1 MSLYNAR
8 PSSGMRS
15 GPRPIPSRRGRP
27 STVPRRCSARAS
39 TCAPSARRCDASEW
53 NPTWWHS
60 SPPPGEMMIA
70 APPSRRGLVK
80 AARRR
85 PPSAVAATRRRGE
98 EKEGETVT
106 TPLLRGRGRAARR
119 RATRTTPTTTGTTLG
134 PAATAA
140 TCSANCRR
148 HRRRGTPTT
157 RSGEA
162 AHALQPVPPR
172 ASTPGGDDNGQRI
185 CSRRRPRNK

>member
-27 STVPRRCSARAS
+27 STVRRRCSTRAS

-98 EKEGETVT
+98 EKEGETAT

-119 RATRTTPTTTGTTLG
+119 ATRTTTTGTTLG

-157 RSGEA
+157 SSGEA